1 MYAQIW
7 RRWTQNLFKLSYYC
21 TQTLVEGVIKMGSSV
36 RPGVVGW
43 DKGVYI
49 LRHRGV
55 HWLTV
60 GQGLLSLQQV
70 RVEEGCFYFFCFF
83 TVIFLSPL
91 SLSFIS
97 STISSISLLTFSGR
111 RYKMTHKGW
120 RVIKPQDNQK
130 PSARPSVHLS
140 VRRHNEIGILW
151 AQLLLQSFT
160 DLFETL

>member
-1 MYAQIW
+1 
-7 RRWTQNLFKLSYYC
+7 
-21 TQTLVEGVIKMGSSV
+21 MGSSV

-43 DKGVYI
+43 DKGVCI

-97 STISSISLLTFSGR
+97 STISSISLLTFSGI

-130 PSARPSVHLS
+130 PSARPSVDTMRLVSCGRNSSYSLLPIFLKLCRYFCHGLEMCMWFWGYPPIIFLS
-140 VRRHNEIGILW
+140 FFSHF
-151 AQLLLQSFT
+151 ST
-160 DLFETL
+160 